1 MPDTVRAEIVLPRDA
16 PRWAEQVVV
25 RVEDVSR
32 ADAPST
38 VLAERRLRSV
48 ALPDAG
54 VLEVEVEV
62 PGSLVDPRRTYAVS
76 VHVDISGS
84 GEVGRGDLVSTQ
96 SHPVLTRGAG
106 RAVRVPVRV
115 V

>member
-16 PRWAEQVVV
+16 PRGAAQVVV

-38 VLAERRLRSV
+38 VLAEQCLRFV
-48 ALPDAG
+48 ALPEGG
-54 VLEVEVEV
+54 VLEVEVDV
-62 PGSLVDPRRTYAVS
+62 PGELVDPRRTYAVS
-76 VHVDISGS
+76 VHVDVSGS
-84 GEVGRGDLVSTQ
+84 GEVERGDLVSTQ

-106 RAVRVPVRV
+106 RAVRVPVRMV
-115 V
+115 